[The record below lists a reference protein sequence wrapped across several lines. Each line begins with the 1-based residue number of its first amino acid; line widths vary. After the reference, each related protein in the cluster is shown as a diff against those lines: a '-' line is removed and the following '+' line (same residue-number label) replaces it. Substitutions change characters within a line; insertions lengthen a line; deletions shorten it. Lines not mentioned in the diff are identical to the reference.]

1 MQVLQDSGIRSR
13 IRLSILGSGEVLLQL
28 LFSAFPGGLPGIS
41 LLLLRAVLGI
51 AMVIDGGS
59 YVVESHP
66 TLAAWSLGLPALAS
80 GALLVIG
87 LFTPFVGLVVG
98 LNIVGVALSM
108 LPASTPNM
116 FDSHPALVFALT
128 ILLAI
133 IGAGP
138 GRYSVDAR
146 VFGRREIIIPLPQ
159 SPLHR

>member
-1 MQVLQDSGIRSR
+1 MI
-13 IRLSILGSGEVLLQL
+13 
-28 LFSAFPGGLPGIS
+28 
-41 LLLLRAVLGI
+41 
-51 AMVIDGGS
+51 IDGGS
-59 YVVESHP
+59 YVIESHP
-66 TLAAWSLGLPALAS
+66 TLASWSLGLSALAS

-116 FDSHPALVFALT
+116 FDSQPALIFALT

-138 GRYSVDAR
+138 GRYSADAR

-159 SPLHR
+159 TLLPR